1 MLHDSSSKDRVL
13 SQIIFF
19 FGASSEKSKKKMTAK
34 MEIKL
39 CRYGMDE
46 LVQMCGTSVITT
58 LNASNAAGAVRT
70 GCKTLGM

>member
-1 MLHDSSSKDRVL
+1 MMVPPRIVYCHRL
-13 SQIIFF
+13 SF

-58 LNASNAAGAVRT
+58 LNASNAAGAVRMEVLRHCT
-70 GCKTLGM
+70 GK